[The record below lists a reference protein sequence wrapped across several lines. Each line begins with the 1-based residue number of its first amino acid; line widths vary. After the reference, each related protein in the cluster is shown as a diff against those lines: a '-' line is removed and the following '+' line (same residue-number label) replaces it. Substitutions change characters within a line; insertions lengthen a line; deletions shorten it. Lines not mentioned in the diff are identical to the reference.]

1 MSHKKSHP
9 IRNKLHH
16 AVRQGVMFLPKKF
29 LNKNLN
35 KKKES
40 KKYPV
45 DNEHTR

>member
-1 MSHKKSHP
+1 MSHKKAHP

-29 LNKNLN
+29 LNK
-35 KKKES
+35 KKES

-45 DNEHTR
+45 HYEHTR

>member
-1 MSHKKSHP
+1 MSNKKPHP

-29 LNKNLN
+29 LNK
-35 KKKES
+35 KREG

-45 DNEHTR
+45 QNEHTR